1 MDSGGNA
8 SACRSNWPSCCT
20 EWGGDGERDPDERQT
35 EVFRQLER
43 PDGVRRPVVG
53 DRRHQC
59 DGVADK
65 QSPPCP
71 ALTAAEAVTTMV
83 LPRRP
88 NKTLY
93 TPYIRYSNVMYPA
106 ISGEAPA
113 SSDQDPPE

>member
-1 MDSGGNA
+1 MDSGGNV

-71 ALTAAEAVTTMV
+71 ALTAAEGGGDDGAAQ
-83 LPRRP
+83 
-88 NKTLY
+88 K
-93 TPYIRYSNVMYPA
+93 A
-106 ISGEAPA
+106 Q
-113 SSDQDPPE
+113 QDVVPSIHSV